1 VRYCFLQVELD
12 VQARLGVAITTY
24 NVISFTKKKLG
35 DGYAADY
42 CIKVHN
48 YVCTEIHSRYS
59 PSFKYQSKVDPR
71 QAGFTLHV
79 PM

>member
-1 VRYCFLQVELD
+1 VRYCFPQVELE

-24 NVISFTKKKLG
+24 NVISFTKTKLG
-35 DGYAADY
+35 DGYATDY

-48 YVCTEIHSRYS
+48 YVCKGGSQT
-59 PSFKYQSKVDPR
+59 
-71 QAGFTLHV
+71 GFTLHV